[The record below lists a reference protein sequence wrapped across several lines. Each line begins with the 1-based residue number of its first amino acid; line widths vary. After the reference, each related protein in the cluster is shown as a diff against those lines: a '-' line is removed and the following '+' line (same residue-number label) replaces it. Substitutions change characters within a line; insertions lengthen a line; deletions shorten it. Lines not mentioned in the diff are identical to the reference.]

1 MLCSVRYT
9 VSAVSLHTTNRTC
22 RIFMVKSFGRDDQ
35 AMVITLIF
43 FTAYLICQIGGASYG
58 TGQHR
63 ANITDENASKAFR
76 FWWFC
81 EVFYTLSTSMLKIAV
96 GLFLLRITIVPL
108 HIWIIRIIMMVAAF
122 LGVAY
127 TLLVIFQC
135 QPISFWWDLSSEQNG
150 TCLSA
155 SLVMIF
161 TFVVSGL
168 NSFADWTFGIL
179 PIFIVKDLQMKKR
192 AKVLVSSIIGLAAMY
207 VNIHESMINI
217 H

>member
-1 MLCSVRYT
+1 
-9 VSAVSLHTTNRTC
+9 
-22 RIFMVKSFGRDDQ
+22 MV
-35 AMVITLIF
+35 VTLLLY
-43 FTAYLICQIGGASYG
+43 TAYLICQIGGAIHG

-63 ANITDENASKAFR
+63 ENMTDESAQKALH
-76 FWWFC
+76 FWFFC
-81 EVFYTLSTSMLKIAV
+81 EVFYTMATSMLKIAV

-108 HIWIIRIIMMVAAF
+108 HVWIIRIIMMVAAF
-122 LGVAY
+122 LGVSY

-135 QPISFWWDLSSEQNG
+135 RPISFWWDLDPNHNG

-161 TFVVSGL
+161 TFIVSGL

-179 PIFIVKDLQMKKR
+179 PIFIVKDLQMKTR

-207 VNIHESMINI
+207 VVILLSPHIYM
-217 H
+217 

>member
-1 MLCSVRYT
+1 MLRTPANYT
-9 VSAVSLHTTNRTC
+9 SS
-22 RIFMVKSFGRDDQ
+22 IFMVKSFGLDDQ
-35 AMVITLIF
+35 AMLLTLF
-43 FTAYLICQIGGASYG
+43 LFTAYLICQIGGAVHG
-58 TGQHR
+58 TGSHR
-63 ANITDENASKAFR
+63 ANMTEENATKAFR
-76 FWWFC
+76 FWFFC
-81 EVFYTLSTSMLKIAV
+81 EVFYTMATSMLKIAV
-96 GLFLLRITIVPL
+96 GLFLLRITIVPI

-135 QPISFWWDLSSEQNG
+135 RPVSFWWDLSPEQNG

-192 AKVLVSSIIGLAAMY
+192 AKILVSSIIGLAAM
-207 VNIHESMINI
+207 
-217 H
+217 